1 MLIRWNFR
9 NFFFKSREFVIF
21 VPRDTLMIELVHV
34 NVLFIYLF
42 ILPGF
47 IAVPIYVY
55 LSPRLFSEGTK
66 RNIISIFNE
75 WSLWTVIHS
84 RACAS
89 VT

>member
-9 NFFFKSREFVIF
+9 IFFFKSREFVIF

-55 LSPRLFSEGTK
+55 LSIFYSLAIDLDLTLSK
-66 RNIISIFNE
+66 RTRKSM
-75 WSLWTVIHS
+75 
-84 RACAS
+84 
-89 VT
+89 